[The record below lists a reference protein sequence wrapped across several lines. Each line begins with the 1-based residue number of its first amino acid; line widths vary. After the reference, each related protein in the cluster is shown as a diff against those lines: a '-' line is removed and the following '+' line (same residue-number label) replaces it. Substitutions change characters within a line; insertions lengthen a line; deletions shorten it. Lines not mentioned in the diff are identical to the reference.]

1 MQDICDKRELRQL
14 IRTEKRRFSQQEL
27 AEASLLVIHRLF
39 SHPRLAAAKTVM
51 MYWSLPDEVE
61 THAAVNALTAMGKT
75 VVLPIVV
82 DNEHLQLCKYTDLDC
97 LKTGA
102 YGIMEP
108 QGEPF
113 SAIDTIDLIVVPGM
127 AFDPEG
133 HRLGRGKGYYDRFL
147 ATMPTVY
154 KIGMCFDFQKK
165 SHVPF
170 AEHDMLVDE
179 VL

>member
-1 MQDICDKRELRQL
+1 MQDISYKHAMRKQ
-14 IRTEKRRFSQQEL
+14 IRTEKQRFSQQEL
-27 AEASLLVIHRLF
+27 AEASLLVIHRLL

-75 VVLPIVV
+75 VILPIVV
-82 DNEHLQLCKYTDLDC
+82 DNEHLQLCKYTGLDC

-113 SAIDTIDLIVVPGM
+113 TATDTIDLIIVPGM
-127 AFDPEG
+127 AFDPQG

-147 ATMPTVY
+147 ATVPKVY

-165 SHVPF
+165 CHVPF
-170 AEHDMLVDE
+170 DEHDIQVDE